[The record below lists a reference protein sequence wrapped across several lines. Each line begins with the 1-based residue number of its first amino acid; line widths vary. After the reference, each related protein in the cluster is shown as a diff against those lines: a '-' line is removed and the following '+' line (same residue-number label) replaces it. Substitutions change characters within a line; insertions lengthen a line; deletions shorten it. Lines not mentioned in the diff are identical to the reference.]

1 MTITASPSKLWKP
14 AAIGSAF
21 LALANMAQPAYDII
35 TKMTDPDG
43 YGRVPYESM
52 NFARQQQKLQQRNLN
67 CSLNM
72 SRSLVRSGDVTL
84 QYGVCPNNDVLVSVY
99 PDNKPAYQQWLTP
112 ENFVE
117 KASIAGLIGKA
128 YAAMPPVSQP
138 KQNTSSA
145 TLPVQI
151 QLKTICQDWQ
161 DKNKQ
166 TKIVRVT
173 NEGGQC
179 FRELINVV
187 SGRVEIR
194 EKVTCNTKCQPDAN
208 APHQ

>member
-1 MTITASPSKLWKP
+1 MADTSSVPSKLWKP
-14 AAIGSAF
+14 AAIGSAL
-21 LALANMAQPAYDII
+21 LALANMAQPAYDIYS
-35 TKMTDPDG
+35 KAVNPDDW
-43 YGRVPYESM
+43 GRVKSM
-52 NFARQQQKLQQRNLN
+52 EFARQQQKLQQRNLT

-84 QYGVCPNNDVLVSVY
+84 QYGVCPNNDVLIAVY

-117 KASIAGLIGKA
+117 SASVADLIGKA
-128 YAAMPPVSQP
+128 YAAMPPVSRP
-138 KQNTSSA
+138 KQNSSSA

-151 QLKTICQDWQ
+151 QLKTVCQDWQ
-161 DKNKQ
+161 DKTKQ
-166 TKIVRVT
+166 TKIVRIT

-194 EKVTCNTKCQPDAN
+194 EKVTCDTKCQPAAN
-208 APHQ
+208 ADQR

>member
-1 MTITASPSKLWKP
+1 MTSTASPSKLWKP

-21 LALANMAQPAYDII
+21 LALANMAQPAYDIYSK
-35 TKMTDPDG
+35 TVNPDDWG
-43 YGRVPYESM
+43 QVKSM
-52 NFARQQQKLQQRNLN
+52 EFARQQQKQQQRNLN

-72 SRSLVRSGDVTL
+72 PRSLVRSGDVTL
-84 QYGVCPNNDVLVSVY
+84 QYGVCPNNDVLVAVY

-112 ENFVE
+112 ENFIE
-117 KASIAGLIGKA
+117 KASISGLIGKA

-194 EKVTCNTKCQPDAN
+194 EKVTCNTKCQTEAN